1 VPKLSTKSL
10 SFKKQLFLFDSTQKT
25 SGTMKTNSTQNKL
38 IWTWK
43 QLSPL
48 QNFIPGPFFSKLKM
62 STEVKDDLVST
73 LSVGGRDYQFYDVAS
88 FGDDYRRLPF
98 CLRVL
103 VKKWTKTFYCNNLG
117 TWWIQG
123 SIIEPLCQIQVKY
136 HDWQIELLLLT
147 LESYDS

>member
-1 VPKLSTKSL
+1 
-10 SFKKQLFLFDSTQKT
+10 
-25 SGTMKTNSTQNKL
+25 MKTNSTQNKL

-43 QLSPL
+43 QFEKWSSPL
-48 QNFIPGPFFSKLKM
+48 QNLMLGPFFSSKLKM

-103 VKKWTKTFYCNNLG
+103 VKN
-117 TWWIQG
+117 
-123 SIIEPLCQIQVKY
+123 PLEHI
-136 HDWQIELLLLT
+136 LL
-147 LESYDS
+147 